1 MKVCRI
7 CGEVNEFRYFTR
19 LKGFSEFCRRK
30 IVWCHACMRV
40 FIEMK
45 KLEKQQKE
53 LKDKEWVFDV
63 EFK

>member
-1 MKVCRI
+1 
-7 CGEVNEFRYFTR
+7 
-19 LKGFSEFCRRK
+19 
-30 IVWCHACMRV
+30 MRV